1 MQISAIQA
9 GNYLSKSYSQPL
21 KPQKAQTVVSNSSL
35 PKNTVSFSG
44 IFTRSHE
51 DDDKAAENARIKRY
65 GNTEI
70 SRVAP
75 EIITV
80 AISRLEEMGFENIKR
95 SNIHI
100 IHEQA
105 AENDYEHDNY
115 NIISYYDEKK
125 EASVLFTNDADIAY
139 MVKYRYSPA
148 GEIIGH
154 YTYRYYDFNTKKW
167 NDASRN
173 SFLLI
178 P

>member
-1 MQISAIQA
+1 MQINSIQA

-21 KPQKAQTVVSNSSL
+21 KPQKAPTVVSNASL
-35 PKNTVSFSG
+35 PTNTVSFSG

-51 DDDKAAENARIKRY
+51 DDDKAAANARIKRY

-80 AISRLEEMGFENIKR
+80 AISRLEEMGFEDIKR
-95 SNIHI
+95 SNIYI
-100 IHEQA
+100 IHEKAQD
-105 AENDYEHDNY
+105 NDYEHDNY
-115 NIISYYDEKK
+115 NIISYYDAKK
-125 EASVLFTNDADIAY
+125 DASVLFTNDADIAY
-139 MVKYRYSPA
+139 MIKYRYSPA
-148 GEIIGH
+148 GEILDH

-167 NDASRN
+167 NEASRN